1 MTRESIYTVRESA
14 AMDKEVRAVERKF
27 QTIRETAKLGILS
40 EYNLRLRLAQG
51 KLPGVY
57 SGNRFLVNVPMLMQK
72 LNAESEESYGVHQ

>member
-1 MTRESIYTVRESA
+1 M
-14 AMDKEVRAVERKF
+14 ERKF

-57 SGNRFLVNVPMLMQK
+57 SGNRFLVKIPMLIEK
-72 LNAESEESYGVHQ
+72 VNDESERGGAIDAQ

>member
-1 MTRESIYTVRESA
+1 M
-14 AMDKEVRAVERKF
+14 ERKF

-57 SGNRFLVNVPMLMQK
+57 SGNRFLVNIPMLIEK
-72 LNAESEESYGVHQ
+72 LNDESERGGAIDAQ